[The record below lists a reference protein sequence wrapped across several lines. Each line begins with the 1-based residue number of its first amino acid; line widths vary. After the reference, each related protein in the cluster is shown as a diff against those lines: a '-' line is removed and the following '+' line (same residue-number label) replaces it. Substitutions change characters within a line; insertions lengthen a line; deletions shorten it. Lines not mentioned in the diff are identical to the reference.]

1 MKKYLPKS
9 LAGQMIALLL
19 LALVVAQVTSLLILR
34 DDRRLAFRFS
44 SQQDVLSRTASVVRL
59 LSKSEPELY
68 ETIVNAAS
76 SPRLK
81 FVLERKSAIDGDDSA
96 EGVGRFLRASLA
108 RELDGEIKSV
118 RVAVLKRNTEEEDDD
133 DDDDDRDRDRDKD
146 DDDDD
151 DDDDDKKKVRP
162 GADLKP
168 FERTWFR
175 SWREGRHQR
184 AHFSRRRRGSILSM
198 TISVETLPETNEPW
212 LNVYN
217 RVPPTGPSFAI
228 PSLVTIAIMA
238 VLLVVVVIFMVRRV
252 TRPLASLADNAE
264 RFGRGEDVHDLPE
277 RGPEDI
283 RKASRAFN
291 QMQDRLTRFVRDRT
305 LMLAAITHDLRT
317 PITSLRIRAEMIE
330 DGENKDRILETLAE
344 MQALT
349 EATLEFVR
357 QDARQEETRIV
368 DLVALVD
375 SVCADLADM
384 GQDVRF
390 DSDQSGRLP
399 RACHPIALKR
409 AIRNLVENAVR
420 YGDHARVEIS
430 ASKSGIAISVED
442 NGPGISP
449 QDRERIFE
457 PFVRLE
463 ESRNRETG
471 GIGLG
476 LAIARTIIRANGGD
490 IIVSEGST
498 GGAKFTI
505 QLPLPDQEDK
515 A

>member
-19 LALVVAQVTSLLILR
+19 LALVVAQVTSLYILH
-34 DDRRLAFRFS
+34 DDRRLAFMFS
-44 SQQDVLSRTASVVRL
+44 AQQDVLSRTASVVRL
-59 LSKSEPELY
+59 LNKSEPELY

-81 FVLERKSAIDGDDSA
+81 FVLERESAVDDDDNA

-108 RELDGEIKSV
+108 RELDAEIKSV
-118 RVAVLKRNTEEEDDD
+118 RVAVLKRNTEEDDDDHDRDKDGDDDDEDDD
-133 DDDDDRDRDRDKD
+133 DDR
-146 DDDDD
+146 
-151 DDDDDKKKVRP
+151 KKVQP
-162 GADLKP
+162 GAELRP
-168 FERTWFR
+168 FERTWYR

-198 TISVETLPETNEPW
+198 TISVETLPETKEPW

-238 VLLVVVVIFMVRRV
+238 VLLVIVVIFMVRRV

-264 RFGRGEDVHDLPE
+264 RFGRGENVHDLPE

-390 DSDQSGRLP
+390 DGDQSGRLP

-409 AIRNLVENAVR
+409 AVRNLVENAVR
-420 YGDHARVEIS
+420 YGDQARVEIT
-430 ASKSGIAISVED
+430 ASNTDVAISVED

-490 IIVSEGST
+490 IVVSEGST

-505 QLPLPDQEDK
+505 QLPLPDQENK